1 VTALAIGHLDAR
13 TEAYVDEVL
22 RAIETHVPIVEAY
35 LVGSGAAGG
44 FDSQTS
50 DVDLV
55 IVITRELG
63 DDRGSLVDHL
73 FEIECPVR
81 DLQLVAYVDGAQ
93 PPDFELNVN
102 QGEERRNED
111 AFCFVLDAAVAEER
125 AVPLRNGLPWA
136 QVFPPVSKERVR
148 EAARASLA
156 WSARQSVEDEFV
168 RLNATRARHYLAD
181 GEWISKA
188 EARR

>member
-1 VTALAIGHLDAR
+1 MTALAIGYLDAR
-13 TEAYVDEVL
+13 TEEYVDEVL

-63 DDRGSLVDHL
+63 DDRRSLVDHL

-81 DLQLVAYVDGAQ
+81 DLQLVAYVEGAE
-93 PPDFELNVN
+93 PPGFELNVN
-102 QGEERRNED
+102 QGEERPNED
-111 AFCFVLDAAVAEER
+111 AFWFVLDAAGAQER

-136 QVFPPVSKERVR
+136 QVFPPVSEERVR
-148 EAARASLA
+148 EAARESLA
-156 WSARQSVEDEFV
+156 WSARQSVEDDFV
-168 RLNATRARHYLAD
+168 RLNAMRARHYLAD